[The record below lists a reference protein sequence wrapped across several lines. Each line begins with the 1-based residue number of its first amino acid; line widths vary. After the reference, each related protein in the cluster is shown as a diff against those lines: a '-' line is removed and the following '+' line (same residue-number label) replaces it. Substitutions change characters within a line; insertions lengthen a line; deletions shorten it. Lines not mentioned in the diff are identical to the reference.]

1 MNPHFFLK
9 NSHKKIHS
17 VKIRSHCRS
26 SWNTKIALTHKG
38 LDFHKNRPCSF
49 HGAGYNRTGSAV
61 RLSVQHKFRR
71 IFNLLKTGSPH
82 FKYTDLIGRTETVF
96 YSPEDPIR
104 RMTVTFKIKHCIYH
118 MFQNSRTCYVS
129 FFCHMTYN
137 KNRNPKSFGDLH
149 QYIRG
154 FPDLRNTARRRT
166 DILVKHSLNRVN
178 NHHVRLLSLNYFP
191 DSFQIRLTE
200 YLQIFIKFSDP
211 VGSETDLTQRLL
223 PGNIKH

>member
-1 MNPHFFLK
+1 
-9 NSHKKIHS
+9 
-17 VKIRSHCRS
+17 
-26 SWNTKIALTHKG
+26 
-38 LDFHKNRPCSF
+38 
-49 HGAGYNRTGSAV
+49 
-61 RLSVQHKFRR
+61 
-71 IFNLLKTGSPH
+71 
-82 FKYTDLIGRTETVF
+82 
-96 YSPEDPIR
+96 
-104 RMTVTFKIKHCIYH
+104 MTVTFKIKHCIYH
-118 MFQNSRTCYVS
+118 MFQNSGTCYVS
-129 FFCHMTYN
+129 FFGHMTYN
-137 KNRNPKSFGDLH
+137 KNGNPKSFGDLH

-191 DSFQIRLTE
+191 DGFQIRLTE